1 MDIEMGDEWELDNTQ
16 ITIYQAWSGPTAVR
30 KFSEKRSK
38 ITSGLDKT
46 INSTDIVANIDQT
59 CVPKTIVVKL

>member
-1 MDIEMGDEWELDNTQ
+1 MVHVHTY
-16 ITIYQAWSGPTAVR
+16 TTAVR

-38 ITSGLDKT
+38 FSSGLDKT

-59 CVPKTIVVKL
+59 CVSKTIVVKL